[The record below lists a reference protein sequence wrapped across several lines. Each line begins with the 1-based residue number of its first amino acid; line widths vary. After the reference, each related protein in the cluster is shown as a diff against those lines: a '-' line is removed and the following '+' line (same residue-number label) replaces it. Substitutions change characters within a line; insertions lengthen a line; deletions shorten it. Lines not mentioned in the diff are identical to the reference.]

1 MNEEKVTIRQLARI
15 SGVSI
20 GTVSRALNGYA
31 DVSPETRERVM
42 RLARELDYTPAAAAR
57 SLKTQRSHVIGVIL
71 DTGEGHPDLQHPF
84 FHEVLVGLKNTIGA
98 GGYDLLLFASEQP
111 ANGYGTHSYLK
122 RCRHHLVE
130 GVVLMGTDP
139 EDPEV
144 RRLAR
149 SDLPTVGVDVELE
162 GPATTF
168 VISDNVD
175 GASRAVRHFHSLG
188 HRRIGTIT
196 GLLETRP
203 GADRLRGYRQAMQ
216 ACGLAYR
223 DEYIAY
229 GDFYVESG
237 RRAMAELLSLDEP
250 PTAVFAASD
259 MMALGAIRAAGD
271 AGLNVPADLSVIG
284 FDDIQLADHMN
295 PPLTTLRQDKAGL
308 GAAAGTALMRL
319 IDGEQDAVTQY
330 TVLPVELV
338 RRGST
343 RPREAT

>member
-1 MNEEKVTIRQLARI
+1 MSEERVTIRRLAEA

-31 DVSPETRERVM
+31 DVRPETRERIM

-57 SLKTQRSHVIGVIL
+57 SLKTQRSHVIGVFL

-84 FHEVLVGLKNTIGA
+84 FHEVLVGLKNTIGS
-98 GGYDLLLFASEQP
+98 GGYDLLLFASEHP
-111 ANGYGTHSYLK
+111 GNGYGTHSYLK
-122 RCRHHLVE
+122 RARHHNVE
-130 GVVLMGTDP
+130 GVVLMGLDP
-139 EDPEV
+139 EDAEV
-144 RRLAR
+144 RRLVR
-149 SDLPTVGVDVELE
+149 SELPTVGVDVDLE
-162 GPATTF
+162 GPATTY
-168 VISDNVD
+168 VISDNLD
-175 GASRAVRHFHSLG
+175 GASRAVRHFQSIG
-188 HRRIGTIT
+188 HRRIATIT
-196 GLLETRP
+196 GMLETRT
-203 GADRLRGYRQAMQ
+203 GADRLRGYRQALQ

-223 DEYIAY
+223 DEYVAY

-237 RRAMAELLSLDEP
+237 RRAMADLLALDEP

-271 AGLNVPADLSVIG
+271 AGLGVPADLSVIG

-295 PPLTTLRQDKAGL
+295 PPLTTVRQDKAGL
-308 GAAAGTALMRL
+308 GAAAGSALVRL
-319 IDGEQDAVTQY
+319 VDGEESSVPS

-343 RPREAT
+343 RPRATD

>member
-1 MNEEKVTIRQLARI
+1 MAEDRVTIRQLARI

-31 DVSPETRERVM
+31 DVSPETRERVT

-98 GGYDLLLFASEQP
+98 GGYDLLLFASEHP
-111 ANGYGTHSYLK
+111 GTGYGTHSYLK

-175 GASRAVRHFHSLG
+175 GGSRAVRHFHSLG
-188 HRRIGTIT
+188 HRRIATIT

-229 GDFYVESG
+229 GDFYGESG
-237 RRAMAELLSLDEP
+237 RRAMADLLSLDEP

-271 AGLNVPADLSVIG
+271 AGLNVPVDLSVIG
-284 FDDIQLADHMN
+284 FDDIQLADQMN
-295 PPLTTLRQDKAGL
+295 PPLTTVRQDKAGL
-308 GAAAGTALMRL
+308 GIAAGSALVRL
-319 IDGEQDAVTQY
+319 IDGEHDAVTQY

-343 RPREAT
+343 RPRAAT

>member
-1 MNEEKVTIRQLARI
+1 MSEERVTIRQLARI

-98 GGYDLLLFASEQP
+98 SGYDLLLFASEQP

-130 GVVLMGTDP
+130 GAVLMGTDP

-144 RRLAR
+144 RRLVR

-175 GASRAVRHFHSLG
+175 GGSRAVRHFHSLG
-188 HRRIGTIT
+188 HRRIATIT

-223 DEYIAY
+223 DEYIGY

-271 AGLNVPADLSVIG
+271 AGLNVPADVSVIG

-295 PPLTTLRQDKAGL
+295 PPLTTVRQDKAGL
-308 GAAAGTALMRL
+308 GVSAGSALVRL

-343 RPREAT
+343 RPRAAT